1 MLRRSLS
8 CFLNMCHS
16 TRMSFSCVRGVSVK
30 FEQKNTHDLVGRRR
44 RVSMKSANDRTP
56 RSYLEVKGLH
66 RLGDAVVGRRRDA
79 VAADALEEAHRCSRA
94 RGSLVD
100 GRRPVRVARAR
111 LGQPQ
116 GWGLPVEAQR
126 CLYRRERVGHD
137 ACGCPAPLQRFYA
150 TAAARTHELDANR
163 AGVCDMG
170 VQARGLLPAR
180 AGRRGSRGGLRA
192 AKRRPC

>member
-8 CFLNMCHS
+8 CFLNMCQR
-16 TRMSFSCVRGVSVK
+16 TRMSFSCVRGIFGQKSR
-30 FEQKNTHDLVGRRR
+30 KNTLHTLSRRR
-44 RVSMKSANDRTP
+44 RASTASLHDGTP
-56 RSYLEVKGLH
+56 SSHFQVKGLH

-79 VAADALEEAHRCSRA
+79 VAADALEEAHRGS

-100 GRRPVRVARAR
+100 GRRPARVAMAR

-126 CLYRRERVGHD
+126 SLFRRERVGHD

-150 TAAARTHELDANR
+150 TAAARAHELYANR
-163 AGVCDMG
+163 AAVLISWGDPTR
-170 VQARGLLPAR
+170 ALLPVV
-180 AGRRGSRGGLRA
+180 AGRLGPRGELETKA
-192 AKRRPC
+192 

>member
-1 MLRRSLS
+1 MSRRS
-8 CFLNMCHS
+8 
-16 TRMSFSCVRGVSVK
+16 
-30 FEQKNTHDLVGRRR
+30 EI
-44 RVSMKSANDRTP
+44 
-56 RSYLEVKGLH
+56 
-66 RLGDAVVGRRRDA
+66 
-79 VAADALEEAHRCSRA
+79 
-94 RGSLVD
+94 

-126 CLYRRERVGHD
+126 CLFRRERVGHD
-137 ACGCPAPLQRFYA
+137 ACGCPAPRTRCYA
-150 TAAARTHELDANR
+150 TAAARAHEMDANR

-192 AKRRPC
+192 AKRRPRGERKPDRRFRGGKQRFLSTSARDASAAAKKQPGTASRPPLPTPRNTQAPAPAPQHHRASTRGQPIYKPR

>member
-1 MLRRSLS
+1 
-8 CFLNMCHS
+8 
-16 TRMSFSCVRGVSVK
+16 
-30 FEQKNTHDLVGRRR
+30 
-44 RVSMKSANDRTP
+44 MKSANSGTP

-79 VAADALEEAHRCSRA
+79 VAADALQEAHRVSRA
-94 RGSLVD
+94 RGPLVD

-126 CLYRRERVGHD
+126 SVFRRERVDHD

-150 TAAARTHELDANR
+150 TAAARANELDANR
-163 AGVCDMG
+163 AAVLISWGAG
-170 VQARGLLPAR
+170 QSSPPSRSRASRA
-180 AGRRGSRGGLRA
+180 AGRTPRRDKKALRKDKTRPSVSGANSASPRSTSRA
-192 AKRRPC
+192 ARKRSPAA